1 MSANET
7 DSNSSA
13 NTTKDSGTSAL
24 STYNYSIDTM
34 KKAAFTDE
42 LNSVLHL
49 KKSVDFNPIIDYLN
63 NRIDEINKRY
73 K

>member
-1 MSANET
+1 MIANET
-7 DSNSSA
+7 GSDYLA
-13 NTTKDSGTSAL
+13 NITKVSGTSAQ

-42 LNSVLHL
+42 LNSVLIL
-49 KKSVDFNPIIDYLN
+49 KNTVDFNPIIDYLKK
-63 NRIDEINKRY
+63 RIDEINAMY

>member
-1 MSANET
+1 MSVNVT
-7 DSNSSA
+7 DSGSSA
-13 NTTKDSGTSAL
+13 STIKDSGISAQ

-42 LNSVLHL
+42 LNSVLIL
-49 KKSVDFNPIIDYLN
+49 KNSVDFNPIIDYLK
-63 NRIDEINKRY
+63 NRIDEINAKY